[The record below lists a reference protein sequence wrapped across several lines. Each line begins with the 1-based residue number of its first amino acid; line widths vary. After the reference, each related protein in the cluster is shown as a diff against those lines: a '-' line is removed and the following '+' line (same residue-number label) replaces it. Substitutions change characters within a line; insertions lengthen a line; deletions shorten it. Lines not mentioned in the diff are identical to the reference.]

1 MLLSLNRPAQYTFS
15 ASMLNNKC
23 FSERKST
30 CINLEYIVYNLF
42 VPKLEL
48 CAFFNLRGDE
58 MVINLSVEKVGKLKI
73 SCGVLRLSKHG

>member
-48 CAFFNLRGDE
+48 CAFFKSDE